1 MAKGYDF
8 AMSYVLTL
16 IGASGTRNAVSD
28 VAEDLRIAVKASH
41 PPIWLSPEACDI
53 NFKPAD
59 AQALAD
65 AQAAADAIPPAAQI
79 DSFIQPGLGRRKR
92 MLVADMDSTIIR
104 QECLDEVAAAAG
116 IGPRIAAITERAMR
130 GELVFE
136 DALRERI
143 DLLRGFPELQL
154 KDVLDRQ
161 ISLTPG
167 ARELACTMRAN
178 GARAVLVSGGFTFFT
193 SAVAARA
200 GFDVDYANRFLFD
213 DGKLAGVAEPILG
226 RNAKLEAMEQE
237 AVRAGIGLK
246 EIIAVGDGANDL
258 AMLQAAGLGVA
269 FHAKPVVAAE
279 ARARINY
286 GDLTA
291 LLYLQGYRQDDFVTA
306 I

>member
-1 MAKGYDF
+1 
-8 AMSYVLTL
+8 MSYVLTL

-65 AQAAADAIPPAAQI
+65 VQAAADAIPPAARI

-154 KDVLDRQ
+154 KDVLDKQ

-279 ARARINY
+279 ARARINH